1 MATGSVVVSGLPS
14 TGTWTLTPSLGGV
27 AQTAITGTGTSFTVT
42 SLLTGTYTFTVN
54 NGSCTSS
61 VSANVIIATQPSTP
75 TAPVI
80 STIFGASC
88 TSITGSIELTG
99 LPSGAW
105 TLTPYLGA
113 VAQATISG
121 SGTSTTVANLTL
133 GSYTFIVSNGTCTS
147 PISAPAVVSDNST
160 TTWNGTAWSNLV
172 PDESKIAIIS
182 GNYDMSTL
190 ADIDACSVIINSP
203 AKITVAA
210 NKFLTIQNH
219 LTVNSG
225 ATLDVLNQGSL
236 VMLSDSG
243 VVTNNGT
250 TTIRKVTTPYEK
262 FDYTYWSAP
271 TATTI
276 GGALSAWRQDYS
288 FEFRTANFSD
298 LNNDTFDDNQDAWVR
313 VSQATLMSAGKGYA
327 IMAPTTGTFPTTR
340 EVVFSGK
347 VNNGVI
353 TQNVSLSANNDSDI
367 DDNNL
372 LGNPY
377 PSAISADRFLDAN
390 PSLQGT
396 IYLWT
401 HVGNISLL
409 NPGPDVLNFK
419 TDDYAMYNFSG
430 GVAVAGGNSA
440 ASSKPSGY
448 IASGQ
453 GFFAGVYDTTPIV
466 FNNSMRGK
474 SFNNANFYRAEET
487 AALEKDR
494 IWLNLQ
500 NKDGMF
506 SQQLIG
512 YFDNATLG
520 FDKGYDGIVSKTSN
534 YVSFYSF
541 IDQAIY
547 RIQGRP
553 AFNENDTVP
562 LGYSS
567 AVADTFTIAIDTK
580 EGKLNNRS
588 TNIYLEDKLLNV
600 THDLKQGPYSFTT
613 AKGTFND
620 RFVLRYLSPTLGT
633 NDLEAL
639 VNEVKVAVNNNQI
652 QISSPKE
659 TMKEVRVYDVLG
671 KLIIERKNVNS
682 NELTIPTRAISQQ
695 TLLINITLTN
705 GQKVTRKM
713 VF

>member
-1 MATGSVVVSGLPS
+1 
-14 TGTWTLTPSLGGV
+14 
-27 AQTAITGTGTSFTVT
+27 
-42 SLLTGTYTFTVN
+42 
-54 NGSCTSS
+54 
-61 VSANVIIATQPSTP
+61 
-75 TAPVI
+75 
-80 STIFGASC
+80 
-88 TSITGSIELTG
+88 
-99 LPSGAW
+99 
-105 TLTPYLGA
+105 
-113 VAQATISG
+113 
-121 SGTSTTVANLTL
+121 
-133 GSYTFIVSNGTCTS
+133 
-147 PISAPAVVSDNST
+147 
-160 TTWNGTAWSNLV
+160 
-172 PDESKIAIIS
+172 
-182 GNYDMSTL
+182 
-190 ADIDACSVIINSP
+190 VIINSP

-225 ATLDVLNQGSL
+225 ASLDVLDQGSL
-236 VMLSDSG
+236 VMLNNSG

-271 TATTI
+271 TETTI
-276 GGALSAWRQDYS
+276 GSALSAWRQDYS
-288 FEFRTANFSD
+288 FEFRTANFAD
-298 LNNDTFDDNQDAWVR
+298 LNDDTFDDNRDDWVR
-313 VSQATLMSAGKGYA
+313 VSQSTPMSAGKGYA

-347 VNNGVI
+347 VNNGLI
-353 TQNVSLSANNDSDI
+353 TQNVFLSANNASNA
-367 DDNNL
+367 DDKNL

-377 PSAISADRFLDAN
+377 PSAISADMFLLAN

-401 HVGNISLL
+401 HVKNISVS

-419 TDDYAMYNFSG
+419 SDDYAMYNLSG
-430 GVAVAGGNSA
+430 GVGVGVAPEGGNSA
-440 ASSKPSGY
+440 NASNAIPAGF

-453 GFFAGVYDTTPIV
+453 GFFVGVDYNSTIV
-466 FNNSMRGK
+466 FNNSMRSK
-474 SFNNANFYRAEET
+474 SFDNTNFYRAADET
-487 AALEKDR
+487 ETLEKDR

-520 FDKGYDGIVSKTSN
+520 FDRGYDGIVSKTSN

-541 IDQAIY
+541 IDKDIY

-553 AFNENDTVP
+553 VFNENDTVP

-567 AVADTFTIAIDTK
+567 AVSDTFTIAIDTK

-600 THDLKQGPYSFTT
+600 IHDLKQGPYSFTT

-620 RFVLRYLSPTLGT
+620 RFVLRYQSPTLGT

-639 VNEVKVAVNNNQI
+639 VDEVKVAVNNNQI

-671 KLIIERKNVNS
+671 KLIMERKNVNS

-713 VF
+713 IF

>member
-1 MATGSVVVSGLPS
+1 VP
-14 TGTWTLTPSLGGV
+14 
-27 AQTAITGTGTSFTVT
+27 
-42 SLLTGTYTFTVN
+42 
-54 NGSCTSS
+54 
-61 VSANVIIATQPSTP
+61 
-75 TAPVI
+75 
-80 STIFGASC
+80 
-88 TSITGSIELTG
+88 
-99 LPSGAW
+99 
-105 TLTPYLGA
+105 
-113 VAQATISG
+113 
-121 SGTSTTVANLTL
+121 NLAL
-133 GSYTFIVSNGTCTS
+133 GSYTFIVANGTCTS
-147 PISAPAVVSDNST
+147 VASAPAVVNDNST
-160 TTWNGTAWSNLV
+160 TTWNGTAWSNLI
-172 PDESKIAIIS
+172 PDTSKVAIIS

-210 NKFLTIQNH
+210 NKFLTIQND

-236 VMLSDSG
+236 VMLNDNG

-276 GGALSAWRQDYS
+276 GGALSTWRQDYS

-313 VSQATLMSAGKGYA
+313 VSQTTPMSAGKGYA

-340 EVVFSGK
+340 EVVFTGK

-353 TQNVSLSANNDSDI
+353 TQNVSLSANNGSDI

-705 GQKVTRKM
+705 GQKVIRKM

>member
-1 MATGSVVVSGLPS
+1 M
-14 TGTWTLTPSLGGV
+14 
-27 AQTAITGTGTSFTVT
+27 
-42 SLLTGTYTFTVN
+42 
-54 NGSCTSS
+54 
-61 VSANVIIATQPSTP
+61 
-75 TAPVI
+75 
-80 STIFGASC
+80 
-88 TSITGSIELTG
+88 
-99 LPSGAW
+99 
-105 TLTPYLGA
+105 
-113 VAQATISG
+113 
-121 SGTSTTVANLTL
+121 
-133 GSYTFIVSNGTCTS
+133 
-147 PISAPAVVSDNST
+147 
-160 TTWNGTAWSNLV
+160 
-172 PDESKIAIIS
+172 
-182 GNYDMSTL
+182 
-190 ADIDACSVIINSP
+190 
-203 AKITVAA
+203 
-210 NKFLTIQNH
+210 
-219 LTVNSG
+219 
-225 ATLDVLNQGSL
+225 LN
-236 VMLSDSG
+236 DSG

-262 FDYTYWSAP
+262 YDYTYWSAP

-288 FEFRTANFSD
+288 FEFKTANFSD

-313 VSQATLMSAGKGYA
+313 VSQATPMSAGKGYA

-353 TQNVSLSANNDSDI
+353 TQNVSLSANNGSNS

-377 PSAISADRFLDAN
+377 PSAISADKFLLAN

-409 NPGPDVLNFK
+409 NPGPDLLNFK

-430 GVAVAGGNSA
+430 GVAVSGGNSA

-453 GFFAGVYDTTPIV
+453 GFFAGVYNATPIV

-474 SFNNANFYRAEET
+474 SFNNANFYRVEET
-487 AALEKDR
+487 APLEKDR

-512 YFDNATLG
+512 YFENATLG

-541 IDQAIY
+541 IDNDIY

-580 EGKLNNRS
+580 EGQLNNRS

-639 VNEVKVAVNNNQI
+639 ANEVKVAVNNNQI